1 MRAGGLPPYAGG
13 VGSLGSVSASSVA
26 LRGLPLVQVTR
37 GDAVESVHCIA
48 ASVVD
53 VAGNT
58 IYELGETTQ
67 AYPVR
72 SLAKPLLAAELIR
85 SGAADAF
92 NLGPQDIALAAG
104 SHDGEQIHVEGV
116 DRFLAK
122 IGLTAGALQC
132 GPALEGNAKVGPP
145 IANNCSGKHAAVLAI
160 AKHLGASTV
169 GYLSPEHPV
178 QRWLQPRLAAAFGLP
193 RPPATF
199 MIDGCGL
206 PIFATS
212 LRTVAATYARFGASD
227 DPACFR
233 VRAAMACFPHYIGGT
248 NGNLDTEIVSSA
260 LGSIIA
266 KVGAEGLHADA
277 VTSNGLGIAIK
288 VIDGNSRA
296 LAPAVIA
303 LLLRFAK
310 LQSPVERRLR
320 TLGVATLRN
329 SAGTLVGT
337 VRAAPLP

>member
-1 MRAGGLPPYAGG
+1 MRVGGVPPYVVG
-13 VGSLGSVSASSVA
+13 VGRLGSVSASGVA
-26 LRGLPLVQVTR
+26 LRGFPLVQVMR
-37 GDAVESVHCIA
+37 GDTVESVHCIA

-53 VAGNT
+53 AAGNT
-58 IYELGETTQ
+58 TYELGDTAQ
-67 AYPVR
+67 MYPVR
-72 SLAKPLLAAELIR
+72 SLAKPLLAAELVR

-104 SHDGEQIHVEGV
+104 SHDGEQIHVDGV
-116 DRFLAK
+116 AQFLAK
-122 IGLTAGALQC
+122 IDLTADALQC
-132 GPALEGNAKVGPP
+132 GPAHEGNAEVGPP
-145 IANNCSGKHAAVLAI
+145 IGNNCSGKHAAVLAI
-160 AKHLGASTV
+160 AKHLGAPTI
-169 GYLSPEHPV
+169 GYLEPEHPV

-193 RPPATF
+193 RPPPTF

-206 PIFATS
+206 PIFPTS
-212 LRTVAATYARFGASD
+212 LRAIAAAYARFGASD

-248 NGNLDTEIVSSA
+248 NGNLDTEIASCA
-260 LGSIIA
+260 LGSVIG

-296 LAPAVIA
+296 IAPVLIA
-303 LLLRFAK
+303 LLLRFAE

-320 TLGVATLRN
+320 ALGVTELRN
-329 SAGTLVGT
+329 AAGTKVGT
-337 VRAAPLP
+337 IRALVLP